1 MSINQDWRIRSRSHT
16 CHKSGRPF
24 TNGEVFYTALFES
37 EDEDG
42 RFERRDLAAEVW
54 EEARAEWN
62 PFSFWRS
69 TYEAPVEDDGPQV
82 VAKESAESLLRRLID
97 EDEAHTENA
106 RYILAVML
114 ERKKTLRET
123 DVRETEESL
132 LRIYEQPKSGEVFI
146 VKDPQLHLDEIEL
159 IQEGVLELLNGGAKP
174 RAERPVATPDADAET
189 QTQTQTE
196 VHSEP
201 AVVEAPA
208 P

>member
-1 MSINQDWRIRSRSHT
+1 MSITQDWRIRSRSHT
-16 CHKSGRPF
+16 CHRSGRPF
-24 TNGEVFYTALFES
+24 ADGEVFYTALFES
-37 EDEDG
+37 EEEEG

-69 TYEAPVEDDGPQV
+69 TYEAPVEDDRPQV

-123 DVRETEESL
+123 DVRENGESL

-159 IQEGVLELLNGGAKP
+159 IQESVLELLNGGGKP
-174 RAERPVATPDADAET
+174 AGTTPEAGADRESGVGHAEPRVDLEQP
-189 QTQTQTE
+189 E
-196 VHSEP
+196 VES
-201 AVVEAPA
+201 PA